1 MELDINAYRR
11 LIAIGS
17 ALSEEKDIHDLL
29 AQILREAKLMAGAA
43 AGCLYLRTELGTLEA
58 VVAASETLH
67 DTLNSFKGDNEE
79 AFPELFLHHRDGSPN
94 LENAAS
100 RSVHQAKTIYVD
112 GMSSLEGTIPV
123 AGARSALTVPLT
135 SQSERPMGVLQLL
148 SAKNSDAQDVGFPQE
163 LVPFIESLASLATMA
178 LQNRRLLDQQVVLKT
193 QLETQVDE
201 RTEELRLTLEKLSE
215 ANVIL
220 KDLNTIDAVTRIKN
234 RRYFDDIAV
243 QEWRRAVRQQY
254 PMTLMLLDIDNF
266 KWVNDNLGHLAGDAC
281 LHSVAES
288 IDELF
293 NRPSD
298 VVARYGGDEFI
309 VIMPYIRH
317 DNAMIYAER
326 VRDAVSKR
334 ELVVDGQIV
343 KVTIS
348 IGVAS
353 GMPDASI
360 TDIRQLIARSDEA
373 LYEAK
378 ADGRNRV
385 AGIDINTSL
394 KLGS

>member
-29 AQILREAKLMAGAA
+29 AQILREAKIMASAD
-43 AGCLYLRTELGTLEA
+43 AGCLYLRTELDTLEVAA
-58 VVAASETLH
+58 VVNETLH
-67 DTLNSFKGDNEE
+67 DTLNSFKSDNEGL
-79 AFPELFLHHRDGSPN
+79 FPVLLLHRRDGSPN
-94 LENAAS
+94 LENVAS
-100 RSVHQAKTIYVD
+100 RSVHQAKTIYLDEV
-112 GMSSLEGTIPV
+112 G
-123 AGARSALTVPLT
+123 SAPLDIAQSVLTVPLT

-148 SAKNSDAQDVGFPQE
+148 KARTSNHQAVGFPPE
-163 LVPFIESLASLATMA
+163 VVPFIESLASLATMA

-193 QLETQVDE
+193 QLENQVDE

-254 PMTLMLLDIDNF
+254 PMTLMLLDIDHF

-281 LHSVAES
+281 LHSVAEC

-317 DNAMIYAER
+317 DNATIYAER
-326 VRDAVSKR
+326 VRDAVANR
-334 ELVVDGQIV
+334 ELLVDGQVIN
-343 KVTIS
+343 VTIS

-353 GMPDASI
+353 GMPDETI
-360 TDIRQLIARSDEA
+360 TDIRQLIGRADEA
-373 LYEAK
+373 LYQAK

-385 AGIDINTSL
+385 AGIDINTSI
-394 KLGS
+394 KLGA

>member
-17 ALSEEKDIHDLL
+17 ALSEEKDINDLL
-29 AQILREAKLMAGAA
+29 AQILREAKIMASAD
-43 AGCLYLRTELGTLEA
+43 AGCLYLRTELDTLEVA
-58 VVAASETLH
+58 VVVNETLH
-67 DTLNSFKGDNEE
+67 DTLKSFTGDNEGL
-79 AFPELFLHHRDGSPN
+79 FPELLLHRRDGSLN
-94 LENAAS
+94 LETAAA
-100 RSVHQAKTIYVD
+100 RAVHQAKTVYSDALGSAV
-112 GMSSLEGTIPV
+112 SSTHLDNTQ
-123 AGARSALTVPLT
+123 SLLTVPLT

-148 SAKNSDAQDVGFPQE
+148 NARTSNNQEVGFPPE
-163 LVPFIESLASLATMA
+163 IVPFIESLASLATMA

-193 QLETQVDE
+193 QLEKQVDE

-254 PMTLMLLDIDNF
+254 PMTMMLLDIDNF

-281 LHSVAES
+281 LHSVAEC

-317 DNAMIYAER
+317 DNATIYAER
-326 VRDAVSKR
+326 VRDAVANRK
-334 ELVVDGQIV
+334 LVVDGQVV

-353 GMPDASI
+353 GMPNETI
-360 TDIRQLIARSDEA
+360 TDIRQLIARADEA

-378 ADGRNRV
+378 ADGRNRIV
-385 AGIDINTSL
+385 GIDINTSL
-394 KLGS
+394 KLDA

>member
-29 AQILREAKLMAGAA
+29 AQILREAKIMASAD
-43 AGCLYLRTELGTLEA
+43 AGCLYLRTELDTLEVAA
-58 VVAASETLH
+58 VVNETLH
-67 DTLNSFKGDNEE
+67 DTLNSFKSDNERL
-79 AFPELFLHHRDGSPN
+79 FPVLLLHRRDGSPN

-100 RSVHQAKTIYVD
+100 RSVHQAKTIYLDEV
-112 GMSSLEGTIPV
+112 G
-123 AGARSALTVPLT
+123 SAPLDIAQSVLTVPLT

-148 SAKNSDAQDVGFPQE
+148 KARTSNHQAVGFPPE
-163 LVPFIESLASLATMA
+163 VVPFIESLASLATMA

-193 QLETQVDE
+193 QLENQVDE

-254 PMTLMLLDIDNF
+254 PMTLMLLDIDHF

-281 LHSVAES
+281 LHSVAEC

-317 DNAMIYAER
+317 DNATIYAER
-326 VRDAVSKR
+326 VRDAVANR
-334 ELVVDGQIV
+334 ELLVDGQVIN
-343 KVTIS
+343 VTIS

-353 GMPDASI
+353 GMPDETI
-360 TDIRQLIARSDEA
+360 TDIRQLIGRADEA
-373 LYEAK
+373 LYQAK

-385 AGIDINTSL
+385 AGIDINTSI
-394 KLGS
+394 KLGA